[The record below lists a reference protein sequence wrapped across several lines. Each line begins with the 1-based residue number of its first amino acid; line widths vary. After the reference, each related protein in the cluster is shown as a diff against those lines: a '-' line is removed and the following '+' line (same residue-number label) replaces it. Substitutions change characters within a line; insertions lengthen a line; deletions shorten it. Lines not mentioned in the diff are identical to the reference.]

1 MSNCLKNETFHK
13 IWMIENKLFISKFY
27 VRSVFF
33 FLNIRSNLTEHGPN
47 EHKKVVRMNTT
58 EHEHVRVK
66 H

>member
-1 MSNCLKNETFHK
+1 
-13 IWMIENKLFISKFY
+13 MIENKLTISKFY

-58 EHEHVRVK
+58 EHEHVRVQ